1 MREIQGFK
9 DEFER
14 LKSKKQT
21 RGHILKKI
29 TDARVDFVRRL
40 IAKNCKQ
47 GMTNEVK
54 SLQDILEAFVHIAN
68 KGVTLT
74 QFPDLSFGPAALAF
88 KRKLLLLAVD
98 VSRTVIIQ
106 RNDDLERLLYIQS
119 DEMCSALL
127 VQSDTV
133 KELECCLREAGGTLT
148 RKERGQKK
156 EDEKRKAKRH
166 DASARFLPYIQ
177 AADIQLE
184 TLKEETLVTAPL
196 LKQWKKINKDVWGD
210 TSLSRSE
217 AIDEIAIRLNTVLNS
232 RKRKSKTD
240 IEDLS
245 LSSDDE

>member
-1 MREIQGFK
+1 MLK

-14 LKSKKQT
+14 LKSKKIT
-21 RGHILKKI
+21 RSHVAKKI

-54 SLQDILEAFVHIAN
+54 PLQDILEAFVYISN

-88 KRKLLLLAVD
+88 QRKLLLLVGG
-98 VSRTVIIQ
+98 SRVAIIQ
-106 RNDDLERLLYIQS
+106 RNDHLERLLYIQS

-133 KELECCLREAGGTLT
+133 KELECCLREAGGMLT
-148 RKERGQKK
+148 PKERSHKK
-156 EDEKRKAKRH
+156 TDEKRKAKRH
-166 DASARFLPYIQ
+166 DARDRFLPYIQ

-196 LKQWKKINKDVWGD
+196 LKQWKKINKDVWRD

-217 AIDEIAIRLNTVLNS
+217 AIDEIAIRLDTVLNS

-245 LSSDDE
+245 VSSDDE

>member
-14 LKSKKQT
+14 LKSKKLT
-21 RGHILKKI
+21 RGHVAKKI

-54 SLQDILEAFVHIAN
+54 PLQDILEAFVYISN

-88 KRKLLLLAVD
+88 KRKLLLLVGGSKA
-98 VSRTVIIQ
+98 VIIH
-106 RNDDLERLLYIQS
+106 RNDHLERLLYIQS

-133 KELECCLREAGGTLT
+133 KELECCLREAGSMLT
-148 RKERGQKK
+148 PKERGEKK
-156 EDEKRKAKRH
+156 FDEKRKAKRH

-184 TLKEETLVTAPL
+184 TLKVETLVTAPL
-196 LKQWKKINKDVWGD
+196 LKQWKKINKDVWRD

-217 AIDEIAIRLNTVLNS
+217 AIDEIAIRLDTVLNS

-245 LSSDDE
+245 VSSDDE